1 MKNQDDQL
9 VLRGLLLID
18 DAYWGGKRRDG
29 KRGRAAT
36 GKNPLVAALSL
47 TRKGHPLYLK
57 LSHLSGFTK
66 DEIAAWSAKFI
77 VPGSH
82 VVSDGL
88 SCFPAV
94 TDNQCR
100 HEPIITHKNGR
111 YDDKMVFQWLN
122 TVIGNVK
129 NAMHGTYHAIS
140 SRHVPRYLAEFCY
153 RFNHRFQLDKMV
165 DRLLQASLHTQPVPQ
180 RLLKLAEVRW

>member
-1 MKNQDDQL
+1 MSWN
-9 VLRGLLLID
+9 
-18 DAYWGGKRRDG
+18 
-29 KRGRAAT
+29 T
-36 GKNPLVAALSL
+36 
-47 TRKGHPLYLK
+47 H
-57 LSHLSGFTK
+57 
-66 DEIAAWSAKFI
+66 
-77 VPGSH
+77 
-82 VVSDGL
+82 SDGL

-94 TDNQCR
+94 TDSQCR

-140 SRHVPRYLAEFCY
+140 SRHVPRFLAEFCY

-165 DRLLQASLHTQPVPQ
+165 DQLLHAGLRTQPIPQ